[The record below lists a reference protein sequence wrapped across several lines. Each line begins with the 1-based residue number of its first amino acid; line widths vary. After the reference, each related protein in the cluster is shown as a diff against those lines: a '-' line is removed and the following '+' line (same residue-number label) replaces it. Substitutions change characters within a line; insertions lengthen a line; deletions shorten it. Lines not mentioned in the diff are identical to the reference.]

1 MKQDNRDYEAEPRK
15 KSAHSAMPEVVYTQP
30 EPLNRKKMT
39 LRLLTV
45 FAVVMA
51 LFVGFSIFFR
61 VEKVEV
67 IGIKQYNADTVL
79 QVSGIEYGDSLL
91 TFGKGKACA
100 KIIEAL
106 PYVENVRIG
115 IKLPGYVRIYIQEVD
130 VVYSIQD
137 ENDAWWLMTAEGRI
151 VERASQS
158 VAAKHTQIKG
168 IRLIDA
174 KAGQW
179 AEAMEPEP
187 DETYVAGDEEQTVVT
202 VTNGERLQTVKD
214 ILYELEHNEI
224 LGEVASVD
232 VSDMGNIHLWFG
244 RKTQVLLGDP
254 SQLDEKIATMKAIL
268 SDDGIDSSGIINL
281 SNVEEDAPISI
292 TPFQ

>member
-1 MKQDNRDYEAEPRK
+1 MKQDNRDYEGEPRK
-15 KSAHSAMPEVVYTQP
+15 KSTHSAMPEVVYTQP

-51 LFVGFSIFFR
+51 LFLGFSIFFR

-67 IGIKQYNADTVL
+67 IGIQKYNADTVL
-79 QVSGIEYGDSLL
+79 EVSGIEYGDSLL

-106 PYVENVRIG
+106 PYVDNVRIG
-115 IKLPGYVRIYIQEVD
+115 IKLPGYVKIYIQEVD

-137 ENDAWWLMTAEGRI
+137 ENDVWWLMTAEGRI
-151 VERASQS
+151 VEGVSPA
-158 VAAKHTQIKG
+158 VAAKHTQILG
-168 IRLIDA
+168 IRLIET
-174 KAGQW
+174 KTGQW

-187 DETYVAGDEEQTVVT
+187 DETYVADDEDHTVVT

-214 ILYELEHNEI
+214 ILDELERNEI
-224 LGEVASVD
+224 LGEVTSVD
-232 VSDMGNIHLWFG
+232 VTDMGNLYLWFG
-244 RKTQVLLGDP
+244 SKTQVLLGDP
-254 SQLDEKIATMKAIL
+254 SQMDVKIATMKAIL
-268 SDDGIDSSGIINL
+268 TDDEIDASGIINL
-281 SNVEEDAPISI
+281 SNVDDDAPISI
-292 TPFQ
+292 TPFE